1 MTDSVHSGFGLL
13 EKAGLVLLAIQIA
26 VIASMFVQNS
36 LDDLPNGFLFVAMI
50 TSLMIAANRRLA
62 RDEQVRGSAGWIVAW
77 RGAALALL
85 AVITVFVVFYRYLPV
100 VTPETAG
107 RGIYALLWAVI
118 ALKGAA
124 LGKLKPGGAIGLR
137 VPWTLNSRL
146 AWEKAHR
153 TLGRILFWFG
163 LIGLVVSLVIPPMV
177 SIGLWFATVLSGVTL
192 ALIEARQTWRADP
205 ERFAK

>member
-1 MTDSVHSGFGLL
+1 M
-13 EKAGLVLLAIQIA
+13 
-26 VIASMFVQNS
+26 
-36 LDDLPNGFLFVAMI
+36 
-50 TSLMIAANRRLA
+50 
-62 RDEQVRGSAGWIVAW
+62 
-77 RGAALALL
+77 L

-100 VTPETAG
+100 VTPEMAG
-107 RGIYALLWAVI
+107 RGIYALLWGVI

-124 LGKLKPGGAIGLR
+124 MGKLKPGGALGLR

-163 LIGLVVSLVIPPMV
+163 LIGLVVSPVIPPMV

-192 ALIEARQTWRADP
+192 ALVEARQTWHADP